1 MIENITFI
9 IAMEAEAMPLIDKFG
24 LTEEAAFSPELPMR
38 AWKGKWQGINL
49 ALVTNGK
56 NKDTGLDLIGS
67 EAATLATFQAVKEF
81 QPQLIINAG
90 TAGAFEQKGAR
101 VGEVYLSRDRVVFHD
116 HRVPIPGWDHQSEGH
131 FPVWDTG
138 QLRELGFKYGI
149 VTTGNSLDMPEE
161 DEKNIRLLGGEIKD
175 MEAAAVAWVAFL
187 HDIPVFCVKAV
198 TDLVDSGQPTPD
210 EFLKNLRL
218 ATNNLC
224 DGCERIILFL
234 AQNPDIRLK

>member
-1 MIENITFI
+1 
-9 IAMEAEAMPLIDKFG
+9 
-24 LTEEAAFSPELPMR
+24 
-38 AWKGKWQGINL
+38 
-49 ALVTNGK
+49 
-56 NKDTGLDLIGS
+56 
-67 EAATLATFQAVKEF
+67 
-81 QPQLIINAG
+81 
-90 TAGAFEQKGAR
+90 
-101 VGEVYLSRDRVVFHD
+101 
-116 HRVPIPGWDHQSEGH
+116 
-131 FPVWDTG
+131 VWDTG